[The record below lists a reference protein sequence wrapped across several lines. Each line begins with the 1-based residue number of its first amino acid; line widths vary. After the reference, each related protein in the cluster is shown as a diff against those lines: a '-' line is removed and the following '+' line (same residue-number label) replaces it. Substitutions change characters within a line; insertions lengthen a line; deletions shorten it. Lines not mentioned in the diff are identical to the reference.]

1 MVNKIAKGRS
11 KELLCQKE
19 YIAYMS
25 KLLNKPKLLK
35 KWRATRN
42 IIKTKKGYFAFQND
56 FFNNWDL
63 AFLYKEVF
71 SDTNN
76 EANIIHLIQVKK
88 GYTEAIYN
96 ELKVEKPYK
105 TKAYLAVYDSKPRDK
120 QIAIEL
126 PHFWLIEVME

>member
-1 MVNKIAKGRS
+1 MFNKIAKGRS

-19 YIAYMS
+19 YMSYMA
-25 KLLNKPKLLK
+25 KLLNGSKLLK

-56 FFNNWDL
+56 LFNDWDL
-63 AFLYKEVF
+63 AFLYKEIF
-71 SDTNN
+71 SDTNK

-96 ELKVEKPYK
+96 ELITEKPYK

-126 PHFWLIEVME
+126 PHFWLIEVI